1 MYNVNMKNIIN
12 TSELQRKGLKDIYQ
26 TIDEYGEAFIINQR
40 NKKVLKLIDNNNKH
54 LLINIIKS
62 IKSIKKE
69 LKEQFGIEQV
79 GIFGSYSRGENVP
92 DSDLDLIVDF
102 KYNSF
107 KDVFKVEDFLMK
119 KIGIKKIDLVTQDK
133 INSFARETMMRDVI
147 YV

>member
-40 NKKVLKLIDNNNKH
+40 NKKVLKLIDNDNKH

>member
-1 MYNVNMKNIIN
+1 MKNIIN

-26 TIDEYGEAFIINQR
+26 TIDEYGQAFIINQR
-40 NKKVLKLIDNNNKH
+40 NKKVLKLIDNDNKH

-62 IKSIKKE
+62 IKSVKKE

-79 GIFGSYSRGENVP
+79 GIFGSYSRGENNSE
-92 DSDLDLIVDF
+92 SDLDLIVDF
-102 KYNSF
+102 KYDSF

-119 KIGIKKIDLVTQDK
+119 NIGINKIDLVTQDK
-133 INSFARETMMRDVI
+133 INSFARETMIKDVI